1 MVVKENIMSKTF
13 IKRFSGDTDFDAI
26 KAANDYAEKEGFE
39 MISVHAEHIGM
50 FCNLLVIFR
59 M

>member
-1 MVVKENIMSKTF
+1 MSKTF
-13 IKRFSGDTDFDAI
+13 IKRFIGDTDFDAI

-50 FCNLLVIFR
+50 ACNLLVIFR
-59 M
+59 K